1 MIVGYPP
8 GIDRVLLNRDS
19 SSVDPTLLVF
29 ILYPMESAYCDSSV
43 FSVNTNYTSLG
54 CVHSILFESH
64 NAVSN
69 SILSFASTTSNPSER
84 E

>member
-29 ILYPMESAYCDSSV
+29 ILYPMESAFCDSSV
-43 FSVNTNYTSLG
+43 FSVNTNHTGLG
-54 CVHSILFESH
+54 YVHSILFESH
-64 NAVSN
+64 NAASN
-69 SILSFASTTSNPSER
+69 FTLSFASSTSNPSER